1 MQANK
6 NGFFYVLDRVTG
18 ELISAE
24 AFVPVSWATGIDMK
38 TGRPIV
44 VPEAYYTS
52 TQGVTVA
59 PVQGH
64 GASPMAFSPITGLV
78 YFPGNA
84 NSTFSFTADGRLPVH
99 TGESDLWAEHGSGR
113 GAACG
118 STGDDRPGSTNAGGA
133 RPGNVVGVE
142 SGDAEGTLVC
152 AWWRL
157 ERRRSARDGWQSR
170 VSSPQ

>member
-6 NGFFYVLDRVTG
+6 NGFFYVLDRITG

-24 AFVPVSWATGIDMK
+24 PFALVSWATGIDMK

-52 TQGVTVA
+52 TRGVTVA

-78 YFPGNA
+78 YFPG
-84 NSTFSFTADGRLPVH
+84 TALINGKRVDVITEGSHIERGTPVK
-99 TGESDLWAEHGSGR
+99 
-113 GAACG
+113 
-118 STGDDRPGSTNAGGA
+118 
-133 RPGNVVGVE
+133 VV
-142 SGDAEGTLVC
+142 ALEGM
-152 AWWRL
+152 
-157 ERRRSARDGWQSR
+157 R
-170 VSSPQ
+170 VVVRAI